1 VIWSTSWAI
10 REINLYIIGPVTI
23 RSEMCKLSI
32 ASLKFHSPA
41 SSRRS
46 ISTESGVSVDSLD
59 SQGEGVQFWRE
70 ENSKQTWTDLPKPV
84 LLYVFFF
91 WFPLVYT
98 TCYVILEY
106 SRHALENS
114 HFWLIQTTYT
124 KDNLLTLLHQI
135 PHIYFSQRKKCLPSN
150 TKILREIFFLIS
162 LRKKKL
168 TLHTKILREIFFLFP
183 WEIFFLFL

>member
-1 VIWSTSWAI
+1 MPWSDDRFLNRPSTLSHWLYLVRLLFWFWLTLGHLWLVIWSTSWAV

-70 ENSKQTWTDLPKPV
+70 ENSKQTWTDLTKPV
-84 LLYVFFF
+84 LLYVFFWVSF
-91 WFPLVYT
+91 SIHYMSFD
-98 TCYVILEY
+98 
-106 SRHALENS
+106 SRHSLENS

-135 PHIYFSQRKKCLPSN
+135 PHIYFSQRKKMLALQHQNP
-150 TKILREIFFLIS
+150 
-162 LRKKKL
+162 
-168 TLHTKILREIFFLFP
+168 
-183 WEIFFLFL
+183 

>member
-1 VIWSTSWAI
+1 MIWSTSWAI

-70 ENSKQTWTDLPKPV
+70 ENSKQTWTDLTKPV
-84 LLYVFFF
+84 LLYVFF

-135 PHIYFSQRKKCLPSN
+135 HHIYFSQRKKCLPSN
-150 TKILREIFFLIS
+150 TKILRETFFSKEKQNADHPTPKS
-162 LRKKKL
+162 LEKY
-168 TLHTKILREIFFLFP
+168 
-183 WEIFFLFL
+183 IFFLFL

>member
-1 VIWSTSWAI
+1 MFWFWLTLGHLWLVIWSTSWAV

-70 ENSKQTWTDLPKPV
+70 ENSKQTWTDLTKPV

-98 TCYVILEY
+98 TCHVILDTLWKIHISDWSKQHTLRTTCWPSCTKFLTY
-106 SRHALENS
+106 NFLKGKNACPATPKSLEK
-114 HFWLIQTTYT
+114 H
-124 KDNLLTLLHQI
+124 
-135 PHIYFSQRKKCLPSN
+135 FSQRKN
-150 TKILREIFFLIS
+150 NN
-162 LRKKKL
+162 L
-168 TLHTKILREIFFLFP
+168 TLPHQNP
-183 WEIFFLFL
+183 

>member
-1 VIWSTSWAI
+1 MIWSTSWAI

-70 ENSKQTWTDLPKPV
+70 ENSKQTWTDLTKPV
-84 LLYVFFF
+84 LLYVFF

-135 PHIYFSQRKKCLPSN
+135 PHIYFSQRKNACPPTPK
-150 TKILREIFFLIS
+150 S
-162 LRKKKL
+162 LEKHFSPRKNKML
-168 TLHTKILREIFFLFP
+168 TIPRQNP
-183 WEIFFLFL
+183 